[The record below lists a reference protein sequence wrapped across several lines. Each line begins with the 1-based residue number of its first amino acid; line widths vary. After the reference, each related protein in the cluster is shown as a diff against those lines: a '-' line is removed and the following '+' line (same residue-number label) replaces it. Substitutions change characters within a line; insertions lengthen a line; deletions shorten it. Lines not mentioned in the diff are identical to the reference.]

1 MRRDQKQQI
10 VDFKMRGVK
19 MFMIEKLYEKYMLER
34 SNTPVLDNV
43 SFEIFKEKVSDKLSD
58 MKSICMDDGVNE
70 QGVIYYS
77 LWNKDGIQI
86 CNIPVYGYYAS
97 SEKTL
102 SKLFCKLSD
111 EVINN
116 GDVEFQINLYAH
128 DYEALKLFSMM
139 QFGYAYEQ
147 GRLEIIDYPHHFNDA
162 YTIRTLAKDEIE
174 KLWDEIW
181 EMTNAIIEHLR
192 KAPVFYPGYEFT
204 EQIYKEFFMDLET
217 SLHIALSRENKI
229 IGMIESN
236 SEPELFAFQNTKSV
250 NVGEVYV
257 TAEYR
262 GSSLSTDLLH
272 YVMDYEKQK
281 GAEYLW
287 VGHGTA
293 NPNARGYWNK
303 YFKTYQYELV
313 RKIVCKHAII

>member
-1 MRRDQKQQI
+1 MN
-10 VDFKMRGVK
+10 GVK

-34 SNTPVLDNV
+34 SNTSVLDNV
-43 SFEIFKEKVSDKLSD
+43 AFDIFKEKISDKLSD
-58 MKSICMDDGVNE
+58 MNSIYIDDGVNE

-86 CNIPVYGYYAS
+86 CNVPVYGYYAS

-111 EVINN
+111 KIINN
-116 GDVEFQINLYAH
+116 ADVEFQINLYAH

-147 GRLEIIDYPHHFNDA
+147 GRLEITDYPHHFNNA
-162 YTIRTLAKDEIE
+162 YTIRTLTKDEIK

-181 EMTNAIIEHLR
+181 EKTNAIIEHL
-192 KAPVFYPGYEFT
+192 KQAPVFYPGYEFI
-204 EQIYKEFFMDLET
+204 EQVYKEFFMNSET
-217 SLHIALSRENKI
+217 NLHVALSQENKI
-229 IGMIESN
+229 IGIIESN
-236 SEPELFAFQNTKSV
+236 SESDVFAFQNTKSV
-250 NVGEVYV
+250 NVGEIYV
-257 TAEYR
+257 IQEHR

-272 YVMDYEKQK
+272 YVIDYERQK

-293 NPNARGYWNK
+293 NPNARGFWNK
-303 YFKTYQYELV
+303 YFKTYQYELI
-313 RKIVCKHAII
+313 RKIEKCQNED